1 MKYHRLGGLNNRDV
15 FCHSSGGQKSQVKAS
30 ARLAPPEGW
39 GRASTPGPF
48 PQLLVV
54 LGAPGLAHGI
64 LHESSCHFLCFSVS
78 VSKFPPFYKD
88 TIPIG

>member
-15 FCHSSGGQKSQVKAS
+15 FCHIAGGQKSQVKAS

-39 GRASTPGPF
+39 WCESTPGPF
-48 PQLLVV
+48 RSSWWPQ
-54 LGAPGLAHGI
+54 APLALSI
-64 LHESSCHFLCFSVS
+64 AFSMSLPATFCAFLSLCPNF
-78 VSKFPPFYKD
+78 PFYED

>member
-1 MKYHRLGGLNNRDV
+1 MKYHRLSGLNNRDV
-15 FCHSSGGQKSQVKAS
+15 FCHISGGQKSQVKVS

-39 GRASTPGPF
+39 WCESTPSPF
-48 PQLLVV
+48 PQLLVAS
-54 LGAPGLAHGI
+54 GAPGLEHGI